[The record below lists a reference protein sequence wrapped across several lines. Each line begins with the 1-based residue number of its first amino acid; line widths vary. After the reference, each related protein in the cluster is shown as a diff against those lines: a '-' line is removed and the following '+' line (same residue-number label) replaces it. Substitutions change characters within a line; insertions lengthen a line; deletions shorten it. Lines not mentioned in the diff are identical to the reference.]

1 MMAST
6 GKKSLS
12 QSPNAM
18 LTTACCCKCKRLF
31 ADGRVGDK
39 YTFPKETPTSFKVAE
54 AKGSNTRQGLP
65 SLPFYTL
72 EEIMLFLEQK
82 KSMGNYVK
90 VALAQR
96 VGAVDHSDR
105 EVSDS
110 LFQWA

>member
-1 MMAST
+1 M
-6 GKKSLS
+6 
-12 QSPNAM
+12 QNA
-18 LTTACCCKCKRLF
+18 LCRF
-31 ADGRVGDK
+31 GDK

-54 AKGSNTRQGLP
+54 AKGSITRQGLP

-105 EVSDS
+105 EVSDAVKGHEEALS
-110 LFQWA
+110 

>member
-1 MMAST
+1 M
-6 GKKSLS
+6 
-12 QSPNAM
+12 
-18 LTTACCCKCKRLF
+18 
-31 ADGRVGDK
+31 
-39 YTFPKETPTSFKVAE
+39 AE
-54 AKGSNTRQGLP
+54 AKGSSTRQGLP

-105 EVSDS
+105 EVSLMPLRGIWQGS
-110 LFQWA
+110 ITS

>member
-1 MMAST
+1 MMAPT

-18 LTTACCCKCKRLF
+18 LTTASCCKCKRLF
-31 ADGRVGDK
+31 ADGRFGDK
-39 YTFPKETPTSFKVAE
+39 YTFPRETPTSFKVAE